1 MNDVA
6 GSPFNTE
13 QAATDFDNV
22 EERLWECTID
32 GDESSQHTIRFSSWQ
47 KYAMRDLKNTTGTN
61 VVQVGYCCY
70 IEGADKIREF
80 IPKEQVENYD
90 RLTTLASKLATQYRH
105 TNHNFTEFTDKA
117 IGFEVED
124 PVDRDSSLGEPT
136 TLTIKDSYWSE
147 VTDTYREDANFNAW
161 IHRVSVVV
169 GFLASDTLGPNVVDK
184 VGEYP
189 EIIKEAFWDSRR
201 NAEDNIKKLVSDN
214 LGFWVSDGVY
224 EEQLEDIEEAHS
236 LMETSKRES
245 VGVMVDSIRRE
256 AEILTE
262 DDDDG

>member
-22 EERLWECTID
+22 EQRLWECTLD
-32 GDESSQHTIRFSSWQ
+32 DDESSQHTIRFSSWQ
-47 KYAMRDLKNTTGTN
+47 KYAMKDLMNTTGTN

-70 IEGADKIREF
+70 IEGADKIREV
-80 IPKEQVENYD
+80 IPKEEVEDYD
-90 RLTTLASKLATQYRH
+90 RLTTLASNLATQHRH
-105 TNHNFTEFTDKA
+105 TDHNFTEFTDKA

-147 VTDTYREDANFNAW
+147 SKKSYRDKANFNAW
-161 IHRVSVVV
+161 IHRVAVVV
-169 GFLASDTLGPNVVDK
+169 GFLASDTLGDMIIDK
-184 VGEYP
+184 VEEYP
-189 EIIKEAFWDSRR
+189 EVVKEAFWDSRA

-214 LGFWVSDGVY
+214 LGFWVSDGIY
-224 EEQLEDIEEAHS
+224 EEQLEEIEESYS

-245 VGVMVDSIRRE
+245 VGVMLDSIKRE
-256 AEILTE
+256 AEIMTKG
-262 DDDDG
+262 DDDE